1 MSFLYDLID
10 DVTKNLTEEL
20 ERVKRERDAAIADLK
35 HGDNC
40 DICAHTACV
49 RDCDFECDTCTFDCK
64 CRTCRDECNWEWRG
78 IKEDTP

>member
-40 DICAHTACV
+40 DIC

-78 IKEDTP
+78 IKDATP

>member
-49 RDCDFECDTCTFDCK
+49 HDCDFECDTCTFDCK

-78 IKEDTP
+78 IKDATP

>member
-40 DICAHTACV
+40 DICAHTACD

-78 IKEDTP
+78 IKDATP

>member
-40 DICAHTACV
+40 DICAHTAV
-49 RDCDFECDTCTFDCK
+49 SVIVILSATHARLIVNAGRAEMSAIG
-64 CRTCRDECNWEWRG
+64 NG
-78 IKEDTP
+78 AG